1 LRRIRRSRR
10 RRRSQLRRR
19 ENLERGGEGME
30 KWDKEDI
37 KQ

>member
-19 ENLERGGEGME
+19 ENLERGGGGDG
-30 KWDKEDI
+30 KVG
-37 KQ
+37 QGGH